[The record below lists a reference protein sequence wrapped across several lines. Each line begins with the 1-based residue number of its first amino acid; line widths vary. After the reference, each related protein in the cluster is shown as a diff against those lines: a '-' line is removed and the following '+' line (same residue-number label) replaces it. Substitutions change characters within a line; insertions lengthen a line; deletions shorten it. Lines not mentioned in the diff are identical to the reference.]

1 MAAMAS
7 GKLRAAASSSGNLPL
22 DALIEILL
30 RLSAK
35 ELCRLRAV
43 SPTWRSLT
51 YDRAFIAAHMAR
63 HREPLLAFARRG
75 ENHTHS
81 VDLVDLSGELV
92 RRMPWSTDGIGVLG
106 TRLELVCV
114 ASRYQHMALWVLNPA
129 TGAALALPQC
139 HSEYMGNGPDGRFS
153 YGYGHVERYA
163 FGRVSTTGEYKA
175 LRITRDFP
183 GNPKDKFCEVITI
196 DADGSSHGVWREMQ
210 RPPSL
215 ICRGDAVSRDSSTS
229 DEMKCVV
236 VDGVVH
242 FMIDFK
248 SIYLNS
254 MGISV
259 EPGSI
264 VSFNLETE
272 EWMPTLRGPAP
283 VRSFLQDNIGKY
295 SYLDLDMQLS
305 LSDLHGSLVTVHN
318 IHYSSMDLW
327 FLSDFEKGL
336 WVKKYSLPSQVAGLL
351 VYPLLVL
358 DDERVLL
365 MHGTDGIVCLGL
377 RIGVY
382 TYDLK
387 TGAYTHELDLE
398 MGSYDWGKSIGIYTG
413 SLLSP

>member
-1 MAAMAS
+1 MAS
-7 GKLRAAASSSGNLPL
+7 RKLRTAASSSGDLPL
-22 DALIEILL
+22 DALYEILL

-43 SPTWRSLT
+43 CPTWRSLT

-75 ENHTHS
+75 EDYTHS

-92 RRMPWSTDGIGVLG
+92 KRIPTSDDGIGVLG
-106 TRLELVCV
+106 TRLELICV
-114 ASRYQHMALWVLNPA
+114 ASRYHHMPLWVLNPA
-129 TGAALALPQC
+129 TGAALALPC
-139 HSEYMGNGPDGRFS
+139 
-153 YGYGHVERYA
+153 GYDHVERYA
-163 FGRVSTTGEYKA
+163 FGRVSTTGQYKA
-175 LRITRDFP
+175 LRITRGFRGD
-183 GNPKDKFCEVITI
+183 PKDKICEVITI
-196 DADGSSHGVWREMQ
+196 DADGSNCGVWREMHK
-210 RPPSL
+210 PP
-215 ICRGDAVSRDSSTS
+215 CRFCTGDAVSRDSSIT

-248 SIYLNS
+248 TTFNSTWISI
-254 MGISV
+254 

-264 VSFNLETE
+264 ASFNLETE
-272 EWMPTLRGPAP
+272 EWMPTLHGPAA
-283 VRSFLQDNIGKY
+283 VRSFLLDNIGKY

-305 LSDLHGSLVTVHN
+305 LSDLHGCLVTVHN

-327 FLSDFEKGL
+327 FLSDLEKGL

-377 RIGVY
+377 KTGVY

-398 MGSYDWGKSIGIYTG
+398 MGSVDWGKSIGIYTG
-413 SLLSP
+413 SLLSR